1 MPVAATV
8 MLINSHAHA
17 THFKS
22 FKRESFLMSVRRPLL
37 PKRRRIIECF
47 SADVKLA
54 LCNRLNG
61 KSISRTLADP
71 A

>member
-22 FKRESFLMSVRRPLL
+22 FKRESSLMFVPRLIL
-37 PKRRRIIECF
+37 P
-47 SADVKLA
+47 
-54 LCNRLNG
+54 
-61 KSISRTLADP
+61 
-71 A
+71 